1 MRDAWSRWPA
11 RSDGLPPLHPGWPLK
26 TNLGREQTGPG
37 ALFDRA
43 TKLIGSSAAKG
54 ARTSLYLAGSPDVA
68 AITGRYFSRCRP
80 ATSSALSHNTAAGER
95 LWARSAEL
103 CGLAAS

>member
-1 MRDAWSRWPA
+1 V
-11 RSDGLPPLHPGWPLK
+11 
-26 TNLGREQTGPG
+26 
-37 ALFDRA
+37 FDRA

-68 AITGRYFSRCRP
+68 TVTGQYLSRCRP
-80 ATSSALSHNTAAGER
+80 AKSSALSHNTAAAER

-103 CGLAAS
+103 CGLVAS